1 MTLLERYND
10 FYNLECA
17 ALPSGGP
24 ISMEEMQATALESL
38 VYAFKRKYHLDP
50 IPAEE
55 IVGLALQ
62 LRMQSHLWLHKL
74 ELDDTLI
81 LGTTSKSGTEKTGA
95 EK

>member
-24 ISMEEMQATALESL
+24 ISHEELQAMALECM
-38 VYAFKRKYHLDP
+38 VKAFKRKYNLDP

-62 LRMQSHLWLHKL
+62 LRMQGLK
-74 ELDDTLI
+74 
-81 LGTTSKSGTEKTGA
+81 
-95 EK
+95 